1 MCKKNFIQNRYLVFL
16 FFVLFTGCYSSPT
29 EAIPGIQSVQDTI
42 PDTDTVE
49 SVATQEKT
57 KDTIT
62 IIGVGD
68 IMLGTIVPSRNYLPK
83 NNDCAALLH
92 PTKAILSNADV
103 TFGNLEGTLTDSKVG
118 AKHCR
123 NPKVCYT
130 FGMPTAY
137 AKCLADAGFDL
148 ISVANNHSGDFG
160 TRGRQSTIKALQDA
174 ELTFAGYETHPKG
187 VYEKDGVKYGFCAFA
202 PNRGTCSIKDID
214 KAKQIVEE
222 LEKESDIVIVS
233 FHGGAEGS
241 RHQHVPRRTEIFLG
255 ENRGDVYKF
264 SRAMIDAGAD
274 VIFGHGPH
282 VTRAIDFYKDRF
294 IIYSMG
300 NYCTYS
306 RINISGVSGL
316 APIVEIA
323 TDKHGKFLKGKI
335 HPTYQVKGKGPQI
348 DPDKRVIKVIQ
359 RLTKSDI
366 PEVELSISDNG
377 EISRK

>member
-1 MCKKNFIQNRYLVFL
+1 MYKKQFTQNRFFVYL
-16 FFVLFTGCYSSPT
+16 FFVLLTGCYSSPT
-29 EAIPGIQSVQDTI
+29 EAIPGNQSVKDTI
-42 PDTDTVE
+42 PDADTMQTTVNK
-49 SVATQEKT
+49 EKT
-57 KDTIT
+57 LDTIT
-62 IIGVGD
+62 ITGVGD

-83 NNDCAALLH
+83 NNDCAALLQ
-92 PTKAILSNADV
+92 PTKSILSGADV
-103 TFGNLEGTLTDSKVG
+103 TFGNLEGTLTDSKAG
-118 AKHCR
+118 AKSCR

-160 TRGRQSTIKALQDA
+160 TRGRQSTINALQDA
-174 ELTFAGYETHPKG
+174 NLTFAGYETHPKA
-187 VYEKDGVKYGFCAFA
+187 VFEKDGIKYGFCAFA
-202 PNRGTCSIKDID
+202 PNRGTCSIKDIE
-214 KAKQIVEE
+214 KAKQIVKE
-222 LEKESDIVIVS
+222 LANESDIVIVS

-274 VIFGHGPH
+274 IIFGHGPH

-316 APIVEIA
+316 APIVEIK
-323 TDKHGKFLKGKI
+323 TDKEGKFITGKI
-335 HPTYQVKGKGPQI
+335 YPTYQVKGKGPQI

-359 RLTKSDI
+359 RLTKADI
-366 PEVELSISDNG
+366 PEVELTISDNG
-377 EISRK
+377 EINRK